1 MLDPVQ
7 ETGIRPA
14 RTRRS
19 SCRSISCHPTFAA
32 LLPSS
37 SQSRPQTGPNGKQ
50 SKQEATSK
58 HAGLALSVSSA
69 TPPAGSTHIPG
80 LCPALATSP
89 MDRSASSSAA
99 PLQREKVAEAK
110 RRLMALEQS
119 VEESFSIPAPHAAA
133 GSCLSGAS
141 DGSSR
146 ATSDLPG
153 ACDGIEGSGSGGWN
167 SRGAAGMHD
176 MLAGIDEMRRL
187 QGAVE
192 TTFTVLHDVIK
203 AQGAAIRA
211 LQKEVPGKG
220 TTVHCSS
227 EPARRERMS
236 LRRTPFRGYIDSRF
250 GH

>member
-1 MLDPVQ
+1 
-7 ETGIRPA
+7 
-14 RTRRS
+14 
-19 SCRSISCHPTFAA
+19 
-32 LLPSS
+32 
-37 SQSRPQTGPNGKQ
+37 
-50 SKQEATSK
+50 
-58 HAGLALSVSSA
+58 
-69 TPPAGSTHIPG
+69 
-80 LCPALATSP
+80 

-141 DGSSR
+141 DGSR

>member
-1 MLDPVQ
+1 
-7 ETGIRPA
+7 
-14 RTRRS
+14 
-19 SCRSISCHPTFAA
+19 
-32 LLPSS
+32 
-37 SQSRPQTGPNGKQ
+37 
-50 SKQEATSK
+50 
-58 HAGLALSVSSA
+58 
-69 TPPAGSTHIPG
+69 
-80 LCPALATSP
+80 

-133 GSCLSGAS
+133 GSGLSGAS

>member
-1 MLDPVQ
+1 MPPHMRRAASIVKSK
-7 ETGIRPA
+7 RPGGSSQHCEEHRKQDQTA
-14 RTRRS
+14 NSFGKLSTANMHSKTRAG
-19 SCRSISCHPTFAA
+19 FA
-32 LLPSS
+32 LGVSS
-37 SQSRPQTGPNGKQ
+37 SHPSRLH
-50 SKQEATSK
+50 SHS
-58 HAGLALSVSSA
+58 
-69 TPPAGSTHIPG
+69 GSTHTPG
-80 LCPALATSP
+80 LCPALTTSP

-99 PLQREKVAEAK
+99 PLQREKLAEAK

-119 VEESFSIPAPHAAA
+119 VEESSSIPAPHAAA
-133 GSCLSGAS
+133 GSGLSGAS

-236 LRRTPFRGYIDSRF
+236 FRRTPFRGYIDSRF